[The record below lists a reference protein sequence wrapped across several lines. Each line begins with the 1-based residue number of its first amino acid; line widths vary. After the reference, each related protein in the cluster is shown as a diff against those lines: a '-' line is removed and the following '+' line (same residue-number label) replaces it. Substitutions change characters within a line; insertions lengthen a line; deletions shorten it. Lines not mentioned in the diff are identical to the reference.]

1 MPAIRF
7 DVAVYGIIYG
17 NISRVTVE
25 SWQCMKMPTKVAYNI
40 QGSDAITALLFRLHK
55 GIYQRESCLLH

>member
-25 SWQCMKMPTKVAYNI
+25 SWQWRLLVSRHLDLHHQTSDLGDFNGLL
-40 QGSDAITALLFRLHK
+40 GSACALEK
-55 GIYQRESCLLH
+55 GWDS